1 MGNYYTGML
10 FNEKRSLKHF
20 GILGMH
26 WGQRRFQYADGSLT
40 PEGRE
45 RYGRS
50 DSTKSKGPSKA
61 KEEIKARKEQEK
73 LATLLTD
80 KAGKT
85 DRMRETNR
93 SIIGRTPQVKYA
105 ANRLK
110 EAIKEP
116 VRLRKELDNTFDSFF
131 SPKKQGELYE
141 KYLNKAV
148 DIAYPEYK
156 KYNDD
161 LTRDD
166 VYWGFKYDDWDQGPE
181 SSFNLFLKS
190 NEPLAKEYIANEKKY
205 NESYDKVRK
214 MASEYAKEFLGDYAS
229 KEATALGPYKN
240 HYAAEKRL
248 TSIIMSEA
256 ERLSMSMTDKMAYP
270 RGILFDNFF
279 M

>member
-1 MGNYYTGML
+1 MGNYYAGML

-50 DSTKSKGPSKA
+50 DNTKGKGASKA
-61 KEEIKARKEQEK
+61 KEEIKAKKEQEK

-85 DRMRETNR
+85 DTMRETNR

-105 ANRLK
+105 ANQLK

-116 VRLRKELDNTFDSFF
+116 VRLRKELDNTFNSFF

-148 DIAYPEYK
+148 DIAYSEYK

-166 VYWGFKYDDWDQGPE
+166 LYWGFKYDDWDQGPE

-190 NEPLAKEYIANEKKY
+190 NEPLAKEYIANEKKF

-214 MASEYAKEFLGDYAS
+214 MALEYSKEFLGDYAS
-229 KEATALGPYKN
+229 KEATTLGPYKN

-248 TSIIMSEA
+248 ASIIMSEA

-270 RGILFDNFF
+270 RGILFDSFF
-279 M
+279 L

>member
-131 SPKKQGELYE
+131 SPKKQGELY
-141 KYLNKAV
+141 
-148 DIAYPEYK
+148 
-156 KYNDD
+156 
-161 LTRDD
+161 
-166 VYWGFKYDDWDQGPE
+166 
-181 SSFNLFLKS
+181 
-190 NEPLAKEYIANEKKY
+190 
-205 NESYDKVRK
+205 
-214 MASEYAKEFLGDYAS
+214 
-229 KEATALGPYKN
+229 
-240 HYAAEKRL
+240 
-248 TSIIMSEA
+248 
-256 ERLSMSMTDKMAYP
+256 
-270 RGILFDNFF
+270 
-279 M
+279 